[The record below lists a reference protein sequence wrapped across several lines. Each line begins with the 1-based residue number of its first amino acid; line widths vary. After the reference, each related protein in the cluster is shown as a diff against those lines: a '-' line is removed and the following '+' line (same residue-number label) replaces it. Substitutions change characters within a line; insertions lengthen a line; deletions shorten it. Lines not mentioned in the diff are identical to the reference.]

1 VIDPTDDGLAVAETV
16 RTYTKGVLTMGA
28 SEYMNWGKGKTADIA
43 FKKVTENARHNH
55 GHGGYS
61 GTIAEK
67 RSMVEFPRPKGMR
80 AKTIVDAVH
89 AISRIGFD
97 DDGNPKTAKVQ
108 AKYPKLPISKMFEV
122 YRDKWGPSLA
132 IELAKGEYL
141 FAGWA
146 SS

>member
-1 VIDPTDDGLAVAETV
+1 
-16 RTYTKGVLTMGA
+16 MGG
-28 SEYMNWGKGKTADIA
+28 SEFMNVGKGQTALIA
-43 FKKVTENARHNH
+43 FDKVVEQAQWEH

-67 RSMVEFPRPKGMR
+67 RSIVLFPRPKGMR
-80 AKTIVDAVH
+80 AKTVVDAVH
-89 AISRIGFD
+89 VISRIGFD
-97 DDGNPKTAKVQ
+97 DDGNAETATVQ
-108 AKYPKLPISKMFEV
+108 AKYPKLDIAWMFEV
-122 YRDKWGPSLA
+122 YDDKWGPSLA

>member
-1 VIDPTDDGLAVAETV
+1 
-16 RTYTKGVLTMGA
+16 MGA
-28 SEYMNWGKGKTADIA
+28 DQYMNAGKGKTADIA

-55 GHGGYS
+55 GHSGYS

-67 RSMVEFPRPKGMR
+67 YSMVEFPRPKGMR

-97 DDGNPKTAKVQ
+97 DDGNPKTDAVQ
-108 AKYPKLPISKMFEV
+108 AKYPKLPIAAMFEV
-122 YRDKWGPSLA
+122 YDDKWGPSLA
-132 IELAKGEYL
+132 IELAKGQYL

>member
-1 VIDPTDDGLAVAETV
+1 
-16 RTYTKGVLTMGA
+16 
-28 SEYMNWGKGKTADIA
+28 MNSGKGKTAQIA
-43 FKKVTENARHNH
+43 FDKVVEQAQWEH

-67 RSMVEFPRPKGMR
+67 YNMVEFPRPKGMR
-80 AKTIVDAVH
+80 AKTVVDAVH
-89 AISRIGFD
+89 VISRIGYAVCVQD
-97 DDGNPKTAKVQ
+97 VQ
-108 AKYPKLPISKMFEV
+108 ARYPKLPIAAMFEV
-122 YRDKWGPSLA
+122 YDSKWGPALA